1 MKKKIIVPVDLSPTS
16 HNAYLY
22 ALGLAEDLNASI
34 EVIYVHTMADRD
46 RNESFPDKMEDMEGQ
61 LSDFVNLYARQE
73 QEDTAVFTKVKLTK
87 RVLIGYPVKSILHA
101 CQNPADTIF
110 VMGMTGSHNAIGRY
124 FGTVSSAIAQK
135 AKCPV
140 LLIPARAKYIP
151 YKNILLASNYDS
163 ADREKLKQITDF
175 ASFFK
180 AGIHF
185 VHIREKGEVE
195 EFTETEERIFARLF
209 EEGDPGFSFS
219 LTAIEAPSIAKG
231 LSQYADENEIDL
243 LTLVKSRKGF
253 LKLLLNKSITKKIA
267 FNSKLPLLVLHFTN

>member
-22 ALGLAEDLNASI
+22 ALGLAEDLDATI
-34 EVIYVHTMADRD
+34 EVIYVHTMTDRD
-46 RNESFPDKMEDMEGQ
+46 RNESFPDKMENMEGQ

-73 QEDTAVFTKVKLTK
+73 QADTAVFTKVKLTQ

-101 CQNPADTIF
+101 CQNPADTMF
-110 VMGMTGSHNAIGRY
+110 VMGMTGSHNKIGQY

-140 LLIPARAKYIP
+140 LLIPARAKYTP
-151 YKNILLASNYDS
+151 YNNILLASNYES
-163 ADREKLKQITDF
+163 ADRKKLKQIIGF

-185 VHIREKGEVE
+185 VHIREKEEVE
-195 EFTETEERIFARLF
+195 EITKTEERIFKRLF
-209 EEGDPGFSFS
+209 EEGDPDFSFT
-219 LTAIEAPSIAKG
+219 LTAIEAPSITRG
-231 LSQYADENEIDL
+231 INQYADENDIDL
-243 LTLVKSRKGF
+243 LTLVNSRKGF
-253 LKLLLNKSITKKIA
+253 LKNVFNKSITKKLA
-267 FNSKLPLLVLHFTN
+267 FSSKLPLLVLHLTS